1 MKILYP
7 VQIEKVNRNNNE
19 RRFAFATHNMQK
31 AVERT
36 EKMIES
42 NLIGEIEET
51 GTEFDAPYKKIMP
64 PNQVGD
70 YTGGEYPK

>member
-1 MKILYP
+1 MK
-7 VQIEKVNRNNNE
+7 
-19 RRFAFATHNMQK
+19 K

-36 EKMIES
+36 EKMIEC

-51 GTEFDAPYKKIMP
+51 GTEFDAPYIKIMP

-70 YTGGEYPK
+70 YTGGDYPK